1 MTGRVLLTTLSGAHT
16 IDPMTPLEP
25 DLTAL
30 AAA

>member
-1 MTGRVLLTTLSGAHT
+1 MTGRVLLTTLPGAYT
-16 IDPMTPLEP
+16 VGPMTLLEP